1 MIKTFSELHNNGRK
15 RAWNSKIDLKVKHAC
30 WSSTVH
36 CVLLSRFKIHF
47 INPLGSL
54 FIGKI
59 FSQTCQKSTANTYLS
74 ISLRFFSLSSLLSMS
89 NGHYLV
95 KHQFEVKYN
104 QRKKKRMAKESLK
117 IVICESISLKHIF
130 LCCSTLNTPNES
142 PNGETYIKLT
152 CA

>member
-15 RAWNSKIDLKVKHAC
+15 RAWNSKIDLKIKHAC

-36 CVLLSRFKIHF
+36 CVLLSRSKIHF

-74 ISLRFFSLSSLLSMS
+74 ISLRFSLALVSFIHVQRPLSSQASVRS
-89 NGHYLV
+89 EI
-95 KHQFEVKYN
+95 K
-104 QRKKKRMAKESLK
+104 
-117 IVICESISLKHIF
+117 
-130 LCCSTLNTPNES
+130 STQE
-142 PNGETYIKLT
+142 ETYGKGEPEDRNLRVHFVET
-152 CA
+152 YLSVLLNSQHAE